1 MARGYQGRQPK
12 THCKD
17 CGVKFNETLSNKQP
31 KRALCVSC
39 YEAESYDRRIAKAK
53 YDKEHKVGMDRIEK
67 YKNYKVENRQAFWKE
82 INKEIRLCKT
92 NAEIR
97 AFVGKQMD
105 RILADTQLMDYIND
119 TNIIEKQR

>member
-1 MARGYQGRQPK
+1 
-12 THCKD
+12 
-17 CGVKFNETLSNKQP
+17 
-31 KRALCVSC
+31 
-39 YEAESYDRRIAKAK
+39 
-53 YDKEHKVGMDRIEK
+53 MDRIEK
-67 YKNYKVENRQAFWKE
+67 YQNYKVENRTTFWKQ

-97 AFVGKQMD
+97 AFIGKQMD

>member
-1 MARGYQGRQPK
+1 MSRSLRQLSTECGK
-12 THCKD
+12 
-17 CGVKFNETLSNKQP
+17 CGVKFDETLSNKQP
-31 KRALCVSC
+31 KRALCITC
-39 YEAESYDRRIAKAK
+39 YESEGIKRRIAKAK

-67 YKNYKVENRQAFWKE
+67 YQNYKVENRTTFWKQ

-97 AFVGKQMD
+97 AFIGKQMD

-119 TNIIEKQR
+119 TNIREKQR